1 MVPRMPFPRLLALLL
16 AFAAGVGAAAA
27 PAHDRVSVPAMK
39 TSIYVGSA
47 TLLTAEFVRHG
58 QVYTSTYEAKIWPWA
73 FWNEHGRIAITLS
86 DADLARLDRGETVE
100 FTGEALNHKNKPR
113 RVAGR
118 AQPAADGAGKIKVRI
133 FVDDVELIF
142 NGAYRFGG
150 ATP

>member
-1 MVPRMPFPRLLALLL
+1 MVPRMPFFRALPLLLAL
-16 AFAAGVGAAAA
+16 AAGAGASTAD
-27 PAHDRVSVPAMK
+27 HGRVQVPAMK
-39 TSIYVGSA
+39 TSIYVGSV
-47 TLLTAEFVRHG
+47 TLVTAEFARHG

-100 FTGEALNHKNKPR
+100 FAGEALNHKSKPR

-133 FVDDVELIF
+133 FVEDVELIF
-142 NGAYRFGG
+142 NGTYRFGP